1 MISLNH
7 VHKHGRG
14 HKLKRIR
21 QDVGWTV
28 VELSEQSGI
37 SVSTILGIE
46 NGTSRF
52 KTNNGVASRLA
63 RALECHV
70 SDIFDANELSDLGR
84 PACTGG
90 SYTVTTTTTV
100 VVSYTACPLHP
111 GIVLPLSG
119 ECDMCQ

>member
-1 MISLNH
+1 VIILNH
-7 VHKHGRG
+7 EHKHGRG

-28 VELSEQSGI
+28 KELYELSDI
-37 SVSTILGIE
+37 SISTILGIE

-63 RALECHV
+63 KALECHV
-70 SDIFDANELSDLGR
+70 SDIFDATELSDLGR

-90 SYTVTTTTTV
+90 SYEVTTTTV
-100 VVSYTACPLHP
+100 VFKYIACPDHP
-111 GIVLPLSG
+111 GIALPLSG
-119 ECDMCQ
+119 ECDKCQS